1 MFGGILPP
9 QLLVPFSVVDR
20 PKLFFCVVALRVQPF
35 HPSQLLHLPLNLS
48 VLGDKVLGVRQ
59 PRAPQADTDEQGR
72 LRTAFVLFFFV
83 KEQAAAARM
92 QTQMLAAASWAP
104 AAAKGTQPER
114 VDAEFLVDPVNGVLC
129 PTRRKDDV
137 LYDVILCHAVFVE
150 AVIEDPGVEEGV
162 QSPAEQADEGDAE
175 VREDVTAGPER
186 ATVITEEVVRCGYRL
201 GPSAGRFVQDAADME
216 VVPGERVP

>member
-20 PKLFFCVVALRVQPF
+20 PKLLFGVVALRVQPF

-48 VLGDKVLGVRQ
+48 VLGDKILGVRQ

-72 LRTAFVLFFFV
+72 LRTVLFLSFLV

-92 QTQMLAAASWAP
+92 QTQLLDAASWAP

-114 VDAEFLVDPVNGVLC
+114 VYAEFLVDPEDEVLC
-129 PTRRKDDV
+129 PARWKDDV
-137 LYDVILCHAVFVE
+137 LYDVMLCHAVFME
-150 AVIEDPGVEEGV
+150 AVIEDLGV
-162 QSPAEQADEGDAE
+162 
-175 VREDVTAGPER
+175 
-186 ATVITEEVVRCGYRL
+186 
-201 GPSAGRFVQDAADME
+201 
-216 VVPGERVP
+216 